1 MFQSPNSTV
10 TIVFSHCL
18 FSYAGKLFVLDR
30 LLGYLQPRGHRVLM
44 FSQMTRML
52 DIIQDYLGYR
62 GEEER
67 ERILSVTNFRM
78 FVHVVLN
85 KALDVCN

>member
-1 MFQSPNSTV
+1 M
-10 TIVFSHCL
+10 IVNFG
-18 FSYAGKLFVLDR
+18 FIGKLFVIDR

-62 GEEER
+62 G
-67 ERILSVTNFRM
+67 V
-78 FVHVVLN
+78 
-85 KALDVCN
+85 

>member
-1 MFQSPNSTV
+1 MLLEGCSFTSVEQPV
-10 TIVFSHCL
+10 YCHIFVFIG
-18 FSYAGKLFVLDR
+18 AGKLFVIDR

-62 GEEER
+62 G
-67 ERILSVTNFRM
+67 V
-78 FVHVVLN
+78 
-85 KALDVCN
+85 